1 MTGEL
6 GEPATVPI
14 DGVARPR
21 RVSAGALAAALAR
34 EHSWL
39 VSVALLPAIV
49 LLALGL
55 RLVRLTSV
63 PKGFF
68 ADEASAALDAS
79 SLAHTLHDQHG
90 VYLPVFFQALG
101 EWVGGFHVYWDAPF
115 LALFGLSEF
124 AVRLASAEAGALTVL
139 LVYLFATRMYNQQI
153 GLVSASLLAIAPW
166 HLIQSRVGWQ
176 VVDVP
181 LVTALWLTLFY
192 TGLARSRWLPLSFM
206 CWAIGFY
213 TYFPGRLFFP
223 LLGLAALAI
232 YAGPLWQSRRAA
244 AVGAIAAL
252 IMLIPVV
259 PAIRQGI
266 FFVRLNQLSNGEVSL
281 LAQLRT
287 GWANYWAHFEPGF
300 LFQTS
305 TDWITRHYVRGFG
318 MLYLFEAPFLVIG
331 LVVVLLR
338 HRRADLFLL
347 SWLAIYPLAAAWVGP
362 PVSTRSITGVIA
374 IQIVAAQGIV
384 ATIGALGRI
393 ARGLRHRP
401 IDTLLAQAA
410 LTILLVVTAAGST
423 AGFMHAYLVDY
434 PRYSS
439 GWDGWQWGAEP
450 IVAYFQQHTAD
461 YDQELMNAE
470 FNAPEELLTFYRL
483 ADHEPCPRCR
493 VTNVSDAAAVGHDY
507 SGPLRQLWAV
517 SPGILQQ
524 SELRHVPY
532 RVVATLQYPGGQTAF
547 LLISTGPGLGRSGR
561 ASN

>member
-1 MTGEL
+1 M
-6 GEPATVPI
+6 
-14 DGVARPR
+14 
-21 RVSAGALAAALAR
+21 AALAR
-34 EHSWL
+34 EPTWL

-63 PKGFF
+63 PNGFF

-79 SLAHTLHDQHG
+79 SIAHTLHDQHG

-124 AVRLASAEAGALTVL
+124 AVRLASAEAGTLTVL

-181 LVTALWLTLFY
+181 LVTALCLTLFY
-192 TGLARSRWLPLSFM
+192 KGLARSWWLPLSFM

-223 LLGLAALAI
+223 LLGLAALVI

-259 PAIRQGI
+259 PAIWHGI
-266 FFVRLNQLSNGEVSL
+266 FFVRLNQLSNGQVSV

-305 TDWITRHYVRGFG
+305 TDWITRHYIRGFG
-318 MLYLFEAPFLVIG
+318 MLYPFEAPFLVIG

-347 SWLAIYPLAAAWVGP
+347 SWLAIYPLAAALVGP

-374 IQIVAAQGIV
+374 IQIVGAQGVV
-384 ATIGALGRI
+384 ATMGALGWI
-393 ARGLRHRP
+393 ARGLRRRP
-401 IDTLLAQAA
+401 LDALLAQAA
-410 LTILLVVTAAGST
+410 LTILLVATAAGST

-470 FNAPEELLTFYRL
+470 FNGPEELLTFYRL
-483 ADHEPCPRCR
+483 ADHDTCPRCR
-493 VTNVSDAAAVGHDY
+493 VTNVSDTAAVGHAY
-507 SGPLRQLWAV
+507 SPSVRQLWAV
-517 SPGILQQ
+517 SPGILLQ
-524 SELRHVPY
+524 SDLGHVPY
-532 RVVATLQYPGGQTAF
+532 RVVATLRYPGGQTAF
-547 LLISTGPGLGRSGR
+547 LLIATGPGLSRPGR